1 MSKEEKQTVENV
13 ETNDEHIETDNTE
26 QEKQTEKK
34 EPELKYSDDDVDQII
49 DKKFAKWQKQQEEK
63 INELKEAQ
71 KLEKMNETEKDKYT
85 IEKLEKEIADY
96 KKKENLSA
104 MAKVA
109 KNMLLDE
116 GIKATDSI
124 IDRLIS
130 EDAET
135 TKESVSAFAELY
147 KKSVEEGIQE
157 ALKGKSFDV
166 KTTSTKNS
174 SVTRKEILGIKDPV
188 KRRELIEANRE
199 LFL

>member
-1 MSKEEKQTVENV
+1 MTDENRVNEQNQEEVKETNQEPKQQEEKQSKYKYT
-13 ETNDEHIETDNTE
+13 DE
-26 QEKQTEKK
+26 
-34 EPELKYSDDDVDQII
+34 DVDQIVQE
-49 DKKFAKWQKQQEEK
+49 KKAKWQKQQEDRIAKLE
-63 INELKEAQ
+63 EAA

-96 KKKENLSA
+96 KRKENLSA

-116 GIKATDSI
+116 GIKATDPI

-130 EDAET
+130 EDAES

-174 SVTRKEILGIKDPV
+174 SVTKKEILGIKDPV
-188 KRRELIEANRE
+188 RRRELIEANYE
-199 LFL
+199 LFS

>member
-1 MSKEEKQTVENV
+1 MEGNMSEENKVTEQAQEEVKEIEQEPKEEKQSKYKYT
-13 ETNDEHIETDNTE
+13 DE
-26 QEKQTEKK
+26 
-34 EPELKYSDDDVDQII
+34 DVDQIVQE
-49 DKKFAKWQKQQEEK
+49 KKAKWQKQQEDRIAKLE
-63 INELKEAQ
+63 EAA

-96 KKKENLSA
+96 KRKENLSA

-116 GIKATDSI
+116 GIKASDPI

-130 EDAET
+130 EDAES

-166 KTTSTKNS
+166 KTTSTKNN
-174 SVTRKEILGIKDPV
+174 SVTKKEILGVKDPV

>member
-1 MSKEEKQTVENV
+1 MEGNMSEENKVTEQAQEEVKEIEQEPREEEKQSKYKYT
-13 ETNDEHIETDNTE
+13 DE
-26 QEKQTEKK
+26 
-34 EPELKYSDDDVDQII
+34 DVDQIVQE
-49 DKKFAKWQKQQEEK
+49 KKAKWQKQQEDRIAKLE
-63 INELKEAQ
+63 EAA

-116 GIKATDSI
+116 GIKTSDPI

-130 EDAET
+130 EDAES

-166 KTTSTKNS
+166 KTTSIKGN
-174 SVTRKEILGIKDPV
+174 SVTKKEILGVKDPV

>member
-1 MSKEEKQTVENV
+1 MSEDNKVTEQTQEEVKETNKEPKQEEKQSKYKYT
-13 ETNDEHIETDNTE
+13 DE
-26 QEKQTEKK
+26 
-34 EPELKYSDDDVDQII
+34 DVDQIVQE
-49 DKKFAKWQKQQEEK
+49 KKAKWQKQQEDRIAKLE
-63 INELKEAQ
+63 EAA

-96 KKKENLSA
+96 KRKENLSA

-116 GIKATDSI
+116 GIKATDPI

-130 EDAET
+130 EDAES

-157 ALKGKSFDV
+157 ALKGRSFDV

-174 SVTRKEILGIKDPV
+174 SVTKKEILGIKDPV
-188 KRRELIEANRE
+188 KRRELIEANQE

>member
-1 MSKEEKQTVENV
+1 MSEDNKVTEQTQEEVKETNKEPEQEEKQSKYKYT
-13 ETNDEHIETDNTE
+13 DE
-26 QEKQTEKK
+26 
-34 EPELKYSDDDVDQII
+34 DVDQIVQ
-49 DKKFAKWQKQQEEK
+49 DKKAKWQKQQEDRIAKLE
-63 INELKEAQ
+63 EAA

-116 GIKATDSI
+116 GIKATDLI

-147 KKSVEEGIQE
+147 KKNVEEGIQE

-174 SVTRKEILGIKDPV
+174 SVTKKEILGIKDPV
-188 KRRELIEANRE
+188 RRRELIEANRE

>member
-1 MSKEEKQTVENV
+1 MSEENKVTEQAQEEVKEIEQEPREEEKQSKYKYT
-13 ETNDEHIETDNTE
+13 DE
-26 QEKQTEKK
+26 
-34 EPELKYSDDDVDQII
+34 DVDQIVQE
-49 DKKFAKWQKQQEEK
+49 KKAKWQKQQEDRIAKLE
-63 INELKEAQ
+63 EAA

-116 GIKATDSI
+116 GIKTSDPI

-130 EDAET
+130 EDAES

-166 KTTSTKNS
+166 KTTSIKGN
-174 SVTRKEILGIKDPV
+174 SVTKKEILGVKDPV

>member
-1 MSKEEKQTVENV
+1 MEGNMSEDNKVTEQTQEEVKETNKEPKQEEKQSKYKYT
-13 ETNDEHIETDNTE
+13 DE
-26 QEKQTEKK
+26 
-34 EPELKYSDDDVDQII
+34 DVDQIVQE
-49 DKKFAKWQKQQEEK
+49 KKAKWQKQQEDRIAKLE
-63 INELKEAQ
+63 EAA

-96 KKKENLSA
+96 KKKENLST

-174 SVTRKEILGIKDPV
+174 SVTKKEILGIKDPV
-188 KRRELIEANRE
+188 RRRELIEANRE

>member
-1 MSKEEKQTVENV
+1 MSEENKVTEQTQEEVKEIEQEPKEEKQSKYKYT
-13 ETNDEHIETDNTE
+13 DE
-26 QEKQTEKK
+26 
-34 EPELKYSDDDVDQII
+34 DVDQIVQE
-49 DKKFAKWQKQQEEK
+49 KKAKWQKQQEDRIAKLE
-63 INELKEAQ
+63 EAA

-96 KKKENLSA
+96 KRKENLSA

-116 GIKATDSI
+116 GIKASDPI

-130 EDAET
+130 EDAES

-166 KTTSTKNS
+166 KTTSTKGN

>member
-1 MSKEEKQTVENV
+1 MSEDNKVTEQTQEEVKETKEEPKQEEKQSKYKYT
-13 ETNDEHIETDNTE
+13 DE
-26 QEKQTEKK
+26 
-34 EPELKYSDDDVDQII
+34 DVDQIVQE
-49 DKKFAKWQKQQEEK
+49 KKAKWQKQQEDRIAKLE
-63 INELKEAQ
+63 EAA

-96 KKKENLSA
+96 KRKENLSA

-116 GIKATDSI
+116 GIKASDPI

-130 EDAET
+130 EDAES

-166 KTTSTKNS
+166 KTTSTKGN
-174 SVTRKEILGIKDPV
+174 SVTKKEILGVKDPV

>member
-1 MSKEEKQTVENV
+1 MSEENKVNEQNQEEVKETNQEPKQEEKQSKYKYT
-13 ETNDEHIETDNTE
+13 DE
-26 QEKQTEKK
+26 
-34 EPELKYSDDDVDQII
+34 DVDQIVQE
-49 DKKFAKWQKQQEEK
+49 KKAKWQKQQEDRIAKLE
-63 INELKEAQ
+63 EAA

-96 KKKENLSA
+96 KRKENLSA

-116 GIKATDSI
+116 GIKATDPI

-130 EDAET
+130 EDAES

-174 SVTRKEILGIKDPV
+174 SVTKKEILGVKDPV
-188 KRRELIEANRE
+188 KRRELIKANQE

>member
-1 MSKEEKQTVENV
+1 MSEETKVTEQTQEEVKETNKEPKQEEKQSKYKYT
-13 ETNDEHIETDNTE
+13 DE
-26 QEKQTEKK
+26 
-34 EPELKYSDDDVDQII
+34 DVDQIVQE
-49 DKKFAKWQKQQEEK
+49 KKAKWQKQQEDRIAKLE
-63 INELKEAQ
+63 EAA

-96 KKKENLSA
+96 KRKENLSA

-116 GIKATDSI
+116 GIKATDPI

-174 SVTRKEILGIKDPV
+174 SVTKKEILGIKDPV
-188 KRRELIEANRE
+188 RRRELIEANQE